1 MENLLKHFCKRDEAY
16 YETDSEEIK
25 ELNEDMIE
33 EIEKLNKD
41 MIEKITIPQKYKK
54 RFIKTKSFELPPRR
68 MVYLYG
74 CNGIGKSSLLELI
87 NNYYNNKNF
96 KDENK
101 MVIET
106 YLEEPIKCLYWKAEN
121 DSAGRGKDSDTLL
134 KNIDM
139 FTDFYAA
146 TRTSEGEALT
156 NNFINFLE
164 RLDTSKINLLL
175 IDELDSGLGIGSINI
190 LKGYLFNFL
199 KKNQHISIIMGI
211 NNYQWIYKEP
221 LKNIYRMDKGKEV
234 TINSYDEFVE
244 LTLDINQKLLSKKQ

>member
-16 YETDSEEIK
+16 YEIDSEET
-25 ELNEDMIE
+25 E
-33 EIEKLNKD
+33 ELNKD
-41 MIEKITIPQKYKK
+41 MIEEIKKLNENMIKKITIPKKYKK

-87 NNYYNNKNF
+87 NNYYNNQSF
-96 KDENK
+96 KSENK
-101 MVIET
+101 TMIET
-106 YLEEPIKCLYWKAEN
+106 YVEEPIRCLYWKAET
-121 DSAGRGKDSDTLL
+121 DSAGRGKNSDTLL

-139 FTDFYAA
+139 FVDFYAA

-156 NNFINFLE
+156 NNFVNFLE

-190 LKGYLFNFL
+190 LKGYIFNFL
-199 KKNQHISIIMGI
+199 KKNPHISIIMGI
-211 NNYQWIYKEP
+211 NNYQWIYKDG
-221 LKNIYRMDKGKEV
+221 LKKIYRMDKGKEV
-234 TINSYDEFVE
+234 EINSYDEFVE
-244 LTLDINQKLLSKKQ
+244 LTLDINEKLLNKK